1 MSFQRVIVVGHV
13 GSDPERKDTG
23 TMTIARFSVA
33 VSERRKDAEHTEWF
47 RCTAF
52 DRTAEIACE
61 YVTKGALV
69 GVEGRLRTR
78 EYEKDGE
85 RKFMTELLVDNLRL
99 LGKRSDSAGSTD
111 RPAPA
116 PAPARR
122 DRPAAKPAQSTR
134 RAASEDGFDDD
145 IPF

>member
-1 MSFQRVIVVGHV
+1 MSFQRLIVVGHV

-61 YVTKGALV
+61 YVTKGSLV

-78 EYEKDGE
+78 EYDKDGE
-85 RKFMTELLVDNLRL
+85 RKFATELLVDNLRL
-99 LGKRSDSAGSTD
+99 LGKRQQSDTGDATA
-111 RPAPA
+111 RPAQRQQPQRQ
-116 PAPARR
+116 P
-122 DRPAAKPAQSTR
+122 AKPAQTTR
-134 RAASEDGFDDD
+134 RSASEDGFDDD

>member
-61 YVTKGALV
+61 YVTKGSLV

-78 EYEKDGE
+78 EYDKDGE
-85 RKFMTELLVDNLRL
+85 RKFATELLVDNLRL
-99 LGKRSDSAGSTD
+99 LGKRQQSDAGD
-111 RPAPA
+111 
-116 PAPARR
+116 APAR
-122 DRPAAKPAQSTR
+122 PAQRQQPQRQPAKPAQTTR
-134 RAASEDGFDDD
+134 RSASEDGFDDD

>member
-13 GSDPERKDTG
+13 GSDPERKDTD
-23 TMTIARFSVA
+23 TMTIARFPVA
-33 VSERRKDAEHTEWF
+33 VSERRKDEEHTEWF

-85 RKFMTELLVDNLRL
+85 RKFSTELLVDNLRL
-99 LGKRSDSAGSTD
+99 LGKRQQSDTGD
-111 RPAPA
+111 
-116 PAPARR
+116 APAR
-122 DRPAAKPAQSTR
+122 PAQWQQPQRQPAKPAQTTR
-134 RAASEDGFDDD
+134 RSASEDGFDDD

>member
-1 MSFQRVIVVGHV
+1 MSFQRLIVVGHV
-13 GSDPERKDTG
+13 GRDPERTDTG

-52 DRTAEIACE
+52 GRTAEIACE

-78 EYEKDGE
+78 EYDKDGE
-85 RKFMTELLVDNLRL
+85 RKFATDLLVDNLRL
-99 LGKRSDSAGSTD
+99 LGKRQQSEPGD
-111 RPAPA
+111 
-116 PAPARR
+116 APARPAQR
-122 DRPAAKPAQSTR
+122 QQPQRQPARPAQTTR
-134 RAASEDGFDDD
+134 RSASEDGFDDD